1 MNSKVNIKNRK
12 ASFEYEF
19 IQKYTAGIILVGTE
33 IKSIRANK
41 ASISDAYCVII
52 DSEVIIKNLHISEYK
67 YASFINHEP
76 KRERKLLLNKQEI
89 NKIKS
94 RVQEKGFALVP
105 IRLFIND
112 KGIAKLEIAVAK
124 GKKIYDKRESIK
136 EKDQKRDIDRITKIR

>member
-1 MNSKVNIKNRK
+1 MNLKVNIKNRK
-12 ASFEYEF
+12 ASYEYEF

-67 YASFINHEP
+67 YASFSNHEP

-136 EKDQKRDIDRITKIR
+136 EKDIKRNIEREKII

>member
-1 MNSKVNIKNRK
+1 MNLKVNIKNRK
-12 ASFEYEF
+12 ASYEYEF

-52 DSEVIIKNLHISEYK
+52 NSEVIIKNLHISEYK

-89 NKIKS
+89 NKIKN

-136 EKDQKRDIDRITKIR
+136 EKDIKRNIEREKII

>member
-1 MNSKVNIKNRK
+1 MNSKVSIKNRK

-67 YASFINHEP
+67 YASFSNHEP

-105 IRLFIND
+105 IRLFINV

-136 EKDQKRDIDRITKIR
+136 EKDIKRNIEREKII

>member
-1 MNSKVNIKNRK
+1 MNSKVSIKNRK

-67 YASFINHEP
+67 YASFSNHEP
-76 KRERKLLLNKQEI
+76 KKRKKTSLNKQEI

-124 GKKIYDKRESIK
+124 GKKYMTK
-136 EKDQKRDIDRITKIR
+136 EKALKKKILKEI

>member
-1 MNSKVNIKNRK
+1 MNN
-12 ASFEYEF
+12 
-19 IQKYTAGIILVGTE
+19 
-33 IKSIRANK
+33 
-41 ASISDAYCVII
+41 
-52 DSEVIIKNLHISEYK
+52 IKNLHISEYK
-67 YASFINHEP
+67 YASFSNHEP

-136 EKDQKRDIDRITKIR
+136 EKDIKRNIEREKII

>member
-1 MNSKVNIKNRK
+1 MNSKINIKNRK

-67 YASFINHEP
+67 YASFSNHEP

-136 EKDQKRDIDRITKIR
+136 EKDIKRNIEREKII

>member
-1 MNSKVNIKNRK
+1 MNSKVSIKNRK

-67 YASFINHEP
+67 YASFSNHEP

-94 RVQEKGFALVP
+94 KVQEKVFALVP

-136 EKDQKRDIDRITKIR
+136 EKDIKRNIEREKII

>member
-1 MNSKVNIKNRK
+1 MNSKVSIKNRK

-67 YASFINHEP
+67 YASFSNHEP

-94 RVQEKGFALVP
+94 RVQEKGFTLVP

-136 EKDQKRDIDRITKIR
+136 EKDIKRNIEREKII

>member
-1 MNSKVNIKNRK
+1 MNSKVSIKNRK

-52 DSEVIIKNLHISEYK
+52 DSEVIIKNLHISKYK
-67 YASFINHEP
+67 YASFSNHEP

-124 GKKIYDKRESIK
+124 GKKIYDKRENIK
-136 EKDQKRDIDRITKIR
+136 EKDIKRNIEREKII

>member
-12 ASFEYEF
+12 ASFEYEY
-19 IQKYTAGIILVGTE
+19 IQKYTAGFILVGTE

-67 YASFINHEP
+67 YASFSNHEP

-105 IRLFIND
+105 IRLFINE

-136 EKDQKRDIDRITKIR
+136 EKDIKRNIEREKII

>member
-124 GKKIYDKRESIK
+124 GKKMYDKRESIK
-136 EKDQKRDIDRITKIR
+136 EKDIKRNIEREKII

>member
-1 MNSKVNIKNRK
+1 MNSKVSIKNRK

-67 YASFINHEP
+67 YASFSNHEP

-94 RVQEKGFALVP
+94 KVQEKGFALVP

-136 EKDQKRDIDRITKIR
+136 EKDIKRNIEREKII

>member
-41 ASISDAYCVII
+41 VSISDAYCVIL
-52 DSEVIIKNLHISEYK
+52 DGEVIIKNLHISEYK

-94 RVQEKGFALVP
+94 KVQEKGFALVP

-136 EKDQKRDIDRITKIR
+136 EKDIRRNIEREKII

>member
-1 MNSKVNIKNRK
+1 MNSKVSIKNRK

-67 YASFINHEP
+67 YASFSNHEP

-105 IRLFIND
+105 IKLFIND

-136 EKDQKRDIDRITKIR
+136 EKDIKRNIEREKII

>member
-1 MNSKVNIKNRK
+1 MISKVSIKNRK

-67 YASFINHEP
+67 YASFSNHEP

-136 EKDQKRDIDRITKIR
+136 EKDIKRNIEREKII

>member
-1 MNSKVNIKNRK
+1 MNSKVSIKNRK

-67 YASFINHEP
+67 YASFSNHEP

-136 EKDQKRDIDRITKIR
+136 EKDIKRNIEREKII

>member
-67 YASFINHEP
+67 YASFSNHEP

-136 EKDQKRDIDRITKIR
+136 EKDIKRNIEREKII

>member
-1 MNSKVNIKNRK
+1 MNSKVSIKNRK
-12 ASFEYEF
+12 ASYEYEF

-67 YASFINHEP
+67 YASFSNHEP

-136 EKDQKRDIDRITKIR
+136 EKDIKRNIEREKII

>member
-1 MNSKVNIKNRK
+1 MNSKVSIKNRK

-94 RVQEKGFALVP
+94 RVQEKGFTLVP

-136 EKDQKRDIDRITKIR
+136 EKDIKRNIEREKII

>member
-1 MNSKVNIKNRK
+1 MNSKVSIKNRK

-89 NKIKS
+89 NKIKN

-105 IRLFIND
+105 TRLFIND

-136 EKDQKRDIDRITKIR
+136 EKDIKRNIEREKII

>member
-1 MNSKVNIKNRK
+1 MNSNVNIKNRK

-136 EKDQKRDIDRITKIR
+136 EKDIKRNIEREKII